1 VLVDLLDRQ
10 LGLLAVLQIWRDLF
24 LDVSLAFV
32 VIHDNAWGRDEVD
45 ALERGCWS
53 NGGGSVVFP

>member
-1 VLVDLLDRQ
+1 VLVDLLDQQ

-32 VIHDNAWGRDEVD
+32 VIHDRAGGRGEVD

-53 NGGGSVVFP
+53 GGGGSVVFP